1 MNDKINL
8 QRTYMS
14 GINHTVKLFE
24 QMTKPLIEM
33 ADIQLASMNKAIE
46 YYKRVTERL
55 TQMVALLSPNKEIV
69 FIASKYYTDP
79 LFSIYTPA
87 IDSPDIIP
95 NAPPNEILKN
105 NKFNELLSKI
115 FDYLKERFLA
125 VIADFVEDL
134 IKVLLWSLIGFI
146 VHFICHIF

>member
-55 TQMVALLSPNKEIV
+55 TQMVALLSPNK
-69 FIASKYYTDP
+69 
-79 LFSIYTPA
+79 
-87 IDSPDIIP
+87 
-95 NAPPNEILKN
+95 
-105 NKFNELLSKI
+105 
-115 FDYLKERFLA
+115 
-125 VIADFVEDL
+125 
-134 IKVLLWSLIGFI
+134 
-146 VHFICHIF
+146 